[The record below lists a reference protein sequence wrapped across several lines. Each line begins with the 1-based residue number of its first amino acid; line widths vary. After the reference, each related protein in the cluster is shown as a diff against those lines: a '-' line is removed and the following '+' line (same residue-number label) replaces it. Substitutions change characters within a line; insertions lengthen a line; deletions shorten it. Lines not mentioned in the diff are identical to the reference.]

1 MIKHAKCEHI
11 DIRFPSTMKLE
22 TLQVVCF
29 IDASFGNVKN
39 GGSQGGCIIFVTDNS
54 GVCALLSWSS
64 KRLRRVVKSTLA
76 AENLALI
83 YRLDTAIFVRQLL
96 TELLYQRIDYRIP
109 ILCFINNNDVS
120 VELKSKND
128 VTEKRLR
135 LEIHLIRENI
145 EKENVRV
152 LYIHKESTRRYID

>member
-1 MIKHAKCEHI
+1 MLHRRFVRQCEKW
-11 DIRFPSTMKLE
+11 RKSK
-22 TLQVVCF
+22 
-29 IDASFGNVKN
+29 
-39 GGSQGGCIIFVTDNS
+39 GGCIIFVTDNS

-64 KRLRRVVKSTLA
+64 RRLRRVVKSTLA

-83 YRLDTAIFVRQLL
+83 GRLDTAIFVRQLL

-109 ILCFINNNDVS
+109 ILCFIDNNDVS

-135 LEIHLIRENI
+135 LEIHLIREAKMYFDFFTYKI
-145 EKENVRV
+145 
-152 LYIHKESTRRYID
+152 